1 MGRKIRGDVIYAPT
15 CLEIPH
21 DLKVRA
27 RDLGINMSATLA
39 RALEEEITRRGRDAT
54 GM

>member
-1 MGRKIRGDVIYAPT
+1 MRKRIRGGAIYAPT

-27 RDLGINMSATLA
+27 KDLGINMSAALA
-39 RALEEEITRRGRDAT
+39 RALEEEITRRDQDAAS
-54 GM
+54 M